1 MLIDEITIKA
11 TGGKGGDGVVRWRH
25 EKYIDKGGP
34 NGGNGGKGGDVYVRS
49 VRDVTLLAKYKS
61 LREFKAGDGEPGM
74 GGSKQGS
81 DGSDVYIDV
90 PVGSTIENLK
100 TGYAFELNQEGKEVM
115 ILTGGAG
122 GMGNEHFKS
131 SINVTPEKAT
141 PGKKGEEAEFKITLE
156 LIADIGLIGLPNAG
170 KSSLL
175 NSITNAQAKIGAYA
189 FTTLDPNLGAYH
201 GYVIADIP
209 GLIEGASEGKGL
221 GHKFLRH
228 IKRTR
233 MLVHLVSFENMHN
246 EDGLLVSDGVASVED
261 MLGAYNTIRKEL
273 ETYDTE
279 LTDKDEV
286 IVLTKTDVI
295 SARNHAAQPSDKRG
309 QNIIQKAIEA
319 FKTAT
324 GKPVF
329 AISLFD
335 DESVK
340 TFSDGLIAKL
350 RENEVVEVAQ
360 ETKEEE

>member
-11 TGGKGGDGVVRWRH
+11 IGGKGGDGVVRWRQ
-25 EKYIDKGGP
+25 EKYIDRGGP
-34 NGGNGGKGGDVYVRS
+34 NGGNGGKGGDVYVRG

-61 LREFKAGDGEPGM
+61 LREFSAKDAEPGM
-74 GGSKQGS
+74 GGSKHGS
-81 DGSDVYIDV
+81 DGDDIYIDI
-90 PVGSTIENLK
+90 PIGSTIDNLK
-100 TGYAFELNQEGKEVM
+100 TGYAFELKHEGQVAM
-115 ILTGGAG
+115 IVTGGAG

-141 PGKKGEEAEFKITLE
+141 PGKKGEEADFKITLE

-175 NSITNAQAKIGAYA
+175 NGITNAQAKIGAYA

-201 GYVIADIP
+201 GYIIADIP
-209 GLIEGASEGKGL
+209 GLIEGASAGRGL
-221 GHKFLRH
+221 GFKFLRH

-233 MLVHLVSFENMHN
+233 MLVHLVSFEHMTDENGTM
-246 EDGLLVSDGVASVED
+246 VADGVSSIED

-273 ETYDTE
+273 ETYDTK

-286 IVLTKTDVI
+286 IVLTKTDAIIQGTVD
-295 SARNHAAQPSDKRG
+295 SG
-309 QNIIQKAIEA
+309 QGTGLIQKAIDA
-319 FKTAT
+319 FKIAT

-335 DESVK
+335 DVSVK
-340 TFSDGLIAKL
+340 TFSDGLIAIL
-350 RENEVVEVAQ
+350 RENEVEEVA
-360 ETKEEE
+360 EEVKEEGE